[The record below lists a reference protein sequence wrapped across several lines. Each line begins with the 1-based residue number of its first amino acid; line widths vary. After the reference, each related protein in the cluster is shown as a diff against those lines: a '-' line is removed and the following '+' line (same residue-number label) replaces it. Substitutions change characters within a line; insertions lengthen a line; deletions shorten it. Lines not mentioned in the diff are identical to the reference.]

1 MTVVLII
8 HISGAIA
15 NIKPIFDNTTMRDI
29 FVIYFFYHSKVIYLD
44 IVLDEILN
52 ELTPIMKKLEPKRI
66 PVPDVLY
73 EYFIMRSRANL
84 HVVLCFSP
92 VTNFLHLC

>member
-1 MTVVLII
+1 MNTFFII
-8 HISGAIA
+8 YE
-15 NIKPIFDNTTMRDI
+15 FET
-29 FVIYFFYHSKVIYLD
+29 
-44 IVLDEILN
+44 DEILN
-52 ELTPIMKKLEPKRI
+52 ELTPIMKKHAPKRI

-92 VTNFLHLC
+92 VKKFWIHTIWGSLFIHIISFYVETCRWVRNSEVGL

>member
-1 MTVVLII
+1 M
-8 HISGAIA
+8 
-15 NIKPIFDNTTMRDI
+15 
-29 FVIYFFYHSKVIYLD
+29 
-44 IVLDEILN
+44 LN
-52 ELTPIMKKLEPKRI
+52 ELTPIMKKYAPKRI

-92 VTNFLHLC
+92 VSTHYIVYKKKLLTFYLDDLAVVENYKLETVFPTFV